1 MTDEVFHVVAQCVRE
16 HETRSM
22 LDGQIH
28 NIEVVGN
35 SIRAV
40 KNDLEA
46 QIGRELHEVC
56 IAAAGRVLKTVTIRA
71 DMEFPEEVVLD
82 GENVYSLDMLGVEK
96 AYEQFQKENE
106 VDTKFYCVGY
116 TVVNYYLNDYPIS
129 TLEQHTAKRIAV
141 ELIATFLPDEVVDGL
156 YRAVESAGLQ
166 VSNLTLEP
174 IAAMQV
180 AIPVMY
186 RMLNIALVDVGAGT
200 SDICVTSDGSIIA
213 YGMIP
218 MAGDELTEV
227 IAKHCLV
234 DFATAERIKTSV
246 AKKKPISY
254 KDIMGTP
261 QKITPDEVLKI
272 TMPVVQTMTK
282 EIAEKIKYLNG
293 GKSVAAVFVVG
304 GGGKLPTF
312 TECLAK
318 ELGID
323 KARCALRGEEVLK
336 DIDYQNGKPNT
347 DSLFVTP
354 IGICLNFYDS
364 KNNFIFVNFNGERIK
379 LYDNGHLLLVDAA
392 LQAGFP
398 NEGLFPR
405 RGDELSFTVDG
416 KAMMVRGE
424 LGEPAVITLNGAEVN
439 MNTEIRAGDRIVV
452 KESTKGEPANM
463 ELRKVPGFESSIYV
477 NVNGTNIELPRFA
490 EVNGNLQSGY
500 YDIKTGDEVKMLDY
514 YTVRQVAE
522 FMDVILKKDM
532 NIYVNN
538 KLSTLDDKVYN
549 NFSLIWSLEEL
560 ELSDVDKYGM
570 GGPEAGSFSELSADE
585 EYKTGDAMAP
595 EGVKRPSLEGGIE
608 RLVSSKSPVPAANN
622 VRPPEAPV
630 PSVSADAKEPE
641 DSMTSMTERR
651 DDSDSLPFSFLSE
664 TFDEADAFKR
674 EEPADTGDEDE
685 TSGYTDQ
692 TGDDADETAGDM
704 AGVPDGMSA
713 EKSSSRPIDMIREMQ
728 AEKREAANAPDADTN
743 VRNMDP
749 VGMPLHVTIN
759 GKEITLTG
767 KKDYIFVDIFDF
779 YDFDLSKP
787 KGRSVVTRVNG
798 MPAQYAGIL
807 NEGDKIDLYWGE

>member
-1 MTDEVFHVVAQCVRE
+1 MENNVYTGQKVFGLDIGTRSLVGTVGYMSDGAFHVIAQCVRE

-28 NIEVVGN
+28 NIEVVGH
-35 SIRAV
+35 SIAEV
-40 KNDLEA
+40 KKDLEE
-46 QIGRELHEVC
+46 QTGSKLTEVC
-56 IAAAGRVLKTVTIRA
+56 IAAAGRVLKTVTTRA
-71 DMEFPEEVVLD
+71 EIEFPEEVVLD

-96 AYEQFQKENE
+96 AYEVFQKENK

-116 TVVNYYLNDYPIS
+116 TVVNYYLNDYPM
-129 TLEQHTAKRIAV
+129 TNLEQHTAKRIAV

-156 YRAVESAGLQ
+156 YRAVEIAGLQ

-200 SDICVTSDGSIIA
+200 SDICVTNDGSIVA

-218 MAGDELTEV
+218 MAGDEITEV

-234 DFATAERIKTSV
+234 DFATAEKIKISV
-246 AKKKPISY
+246 AKKKPIQY

-272 TMPVVQTMTK
+272 TKPVVENMTH
-282 EIAEKIKYLNG
+282 EIGLKIKELNG

-304 GGGKLPTF
+304 GGGKLSTF

-318 ELGID
+318 ELSID

-336 DIDYQNGKPNT
+336 DIDYQNGKPNR
-347 DSLFVTP
+347 DPLFVTP

-405 RGDELSFTVDG
+405 RGDELSFIVDG
-416 KAMMVRGE
+416 RQMMVRGE
-424 LGEPAVITLNGAEVN
+424 LGEAAVITLNGNEVN
-439 MNTEIRAGDRIVV
+439 MNTEIRAGDKIIV
-452 KESTKGEPANM
+452 KESTKGENARM
-463 ELRKVPGFESSIYV
+463 ELRKVPGFDSAISV
-477 NVNGTNIELPRFA
+477 NVNGTNIDLPKFA
-490 EVNGNLQSGY
+490 QVNGELQSGY
-500 YDIKTGDEVKMLDY
+500 YDIKTGDDIRMLDY
-514 YTVRQVAE
+514 YTVQQVAE

-538 KLSTLDDKVYN
+538 KLSTLEDKVYN
-549 NFSLIWSLEEL
+549 NFSIIWSMEEM
-560 ELSDVDKYGM
+560 ELSDVEKYGP
-570 GGPEAGSFSELSADE
+570 GGPEPDSFDELYADE
-585 EYKTGDAMAP
+585 DYKTGDAMAP
-595 EGVKRPSLEGGIE
+595 EGVKRPDLEGGIE
-608 RLVSSKSPVPAANN
+608 RRIGSRQSSAVKPVQQKE
-622 VRPPEAPV
+622 PPEA
-630 PSVSADAKEPE
+630 S
-641 DSMTSMTERR
+641 ERV
-651 DDSDSLPFSFLSE
+651 PFSFLAEENAE
-664 TFDEADAFKR
+664 TD
-674 EEPADTGDEDE
+674 PM
-685 TSGYTDQ
+685 Q
-692 TGDDADETAGDM
+692 WL
-704 AGVPDGMSA
+704 PDGGA
-713 EKSSSRPIDMIREMQ
+713 ERTETEPEPEVSKAPESPDNENALADRNPERPIDLIREMQ
-728 AEKREAANAPDADTN
+728 AEKRESASVPDAADH
-743 VRNMDP
+743 VINMDP
-749 VGMPLHVTIN
+749 KGVPLHVTVN

-787 KGRSVVTRVNG
+787 KGKAVVTRVNG
-798 MPAQYAGIL
+798 ESAQYAGLL
-807 NEGDKIDLYWGE
+807 NEGDSIELYWDN